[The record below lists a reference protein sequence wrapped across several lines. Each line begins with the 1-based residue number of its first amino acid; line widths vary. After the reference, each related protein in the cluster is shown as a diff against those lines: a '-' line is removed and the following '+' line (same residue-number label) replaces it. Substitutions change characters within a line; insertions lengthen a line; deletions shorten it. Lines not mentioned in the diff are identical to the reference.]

1 LNLKE
6 GIIKSLC
13 QTDTTQ

>member
-13 QTDTTQ
+13 QTDTAQ